1 MTEQVGIKLPVS
13 KAEAKNDTTNRIAR
27 QIIDGEVAAR
37 DAKTDRLRA
46 ARMAREA
53 AEQDAVVVAAAEKPK
68 AKSTRSRK
76 TAT

>member
-53 AEQDAVVVAAAEKPK
+53 AEQDAVVAAAAKKPK
-68 AKSTRSRK
+68 AKATRSRK
-76 TAT
+76 AAT

>member
-37 DAKTDRLRA
+37 DGEADRLRA